1 MKQHKIGGTIFN
13 YEIRE
18 NGIHIVSTENDN
30 YLGLTHLI
38 LDEIDGVK
46 VTTIGD
52 YFLYY
57 NESLTSIELPNVT
70 TIGDYFLCYNKVLTS
85 IELPNVTT
93 IGDYFLYCNKVLTS
107 IELPKV
113 TTIGNYFL
121 CYNKVLTSIELP
133 NVTTI
138 GDYFLYC
145 NKVLTSIELP
155 NVTTIGDYFLYY
167 NETLI
172 INKGE
177 IVNNDGIPVFVKSR
191 KTRGEF
197 TIIKGNA
204 YKKDGQETYL
214 ANRGKYSAHGESIEK
229 AIEDCNFKFL
239 QATINVKEYAKEVK
253 EKGVMTIQDYRLLT
267 GACEQGCKMFLSQNN
282 LKGVSELPLDK
293 ALPLVN
299 NAYGFD
305 RVREYFNI

>member
-46 VTTIGD
+46 VTTIGNG
-52 YFLYY
+52 FLYY

-70 TIGDYFLCYNKVLTS
+70 TIGHGFL
-85 IELPNVTT
+85 
-93 IGDYFLYCNKVLTS
+93 FH
-107 IELPKV
+107 
-113 TTIGNYFL
+113 
-121 CYNKVLTSIELP
+121 
-133 NVTTI
+133 
-138 GDYFLYC
+138 
-145 NKVLTSIELP
+145 
-155 NVTTIGDYFLYY
+155 
-167 NETLI
+167 NESLI

-197 TIIKGNA
+197 TIIKGSA
-204 YKKDGQETYL
+204 CKKDGEETCL
-214 ANRGKYSAHGESIEK
+214 AIRDKYSAHGKSIEK

-239 QATINVKEYAKEVK
+239 QSTIDVEKYAKEVK

-282 LKGVSELPLDK
+282 LEGVNELPLNK